1 MKTWG
6 LNDQLMAMAA
16 HRYCL
21 GRRSYIVGAC
31 IDWIRSNLENFER
44 NTVRVMARD
53 TLEAIIDETAGSKI
67 IDEPGWMRLFKELYT
82 HMQQEDRDR
91 VLQAVRHRNRDTL
104 EAIIDETA
112 GSKIIDESGWMR
124 LFKELYAHMQQED
137 RDWVLQ
143 AVRHRN
149 YMPRYDEVMKEIVG
163 FIGLDQRVCGLSILG
178 LEDSET

>member
-21 GRRSYIVGAC
+21 GRRSYIAGAC

-44 NTVRVMARD
+44 NTVRVMA
-53 TLEAIIDETAGSKI
+53 
-67 IDEPGWMRLFKELYT
+67 
-82 HMQQEDRDR
+82 
-91 VLQAVRHRNRDTL
+91 RDTL